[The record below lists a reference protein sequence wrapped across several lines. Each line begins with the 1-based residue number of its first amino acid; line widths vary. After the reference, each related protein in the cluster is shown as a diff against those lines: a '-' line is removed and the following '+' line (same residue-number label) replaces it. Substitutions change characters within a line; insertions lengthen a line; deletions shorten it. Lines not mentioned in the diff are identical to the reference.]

1 MTNRDRN
8 PDRGD
13 SFTRRRLLAAA
24 GVSVTSGLAG
34 CGYRPGGGDLAW
46 ESSLDTGGLLRT
58 GERWLLP
65 TDGRLIAVQN
75 QSGRTFEFGKEEWIE
90 VENAIVTGID
100 PQGETAMDAETENQ
114 VRGRPA
120 ITDSTVYLPVE
131 DGQVTAIDRGLEAE
145 VDRTPRTG
153 DDRVRWRRDGRR
165 EGARDDDSMAPPVEL
180 RASEDLVVAAAGDG
194 VVALDAATGERTYE
208 FSAGWSAG
216 SRDPDRVAVAGESVS
231 IAVDDAGLGS
241 ERDADE
247 RGAGSPGLVRLDSS
261 GKPRE
266 TRAVSDA
273 VDWLAVAGDTLL
285 AGSAAG
291 ETLSGYGPELD
302 RRFTLDVPIPTN
314 RPPVVSG
321 PAGPRVYLRRAGTV
335 RAVDVA
341 DGETAWERSDVPT
354 ARRFAVDG
362 EGIYAV
368 GSSDGDPLLVAI
380 DARGD
385 DWWTAPLPADVGVDE
400 PFAVGDRLVIVDGS
414 ELYGLH
420 ASPGERWSLM
430 G

>member
-1 MTNRDRN
+1 MNEECEGGGH
-8 PDRGD
+8 PGP
-13 SFTRRRLLAAA
+13 TRRRLLATTGTGVA
-24 GVSVTSGLAG
+24 GVLAG

-58 GERWLLP
+58 GERWLIP
-65 TDGRLIAVQN
+65 TDDRLIAVQN
-75 QSGRTFEFGKEEWIE
+75 QSGRTFEFGEEEWIE
-90 VENAIVTGID
+90 VENAIVTAID
-100 PQGETAMDAETENQ
+100 RQGETAMEAETENQ

-120 ITDSTVYLPVE
+120 ITDSAVYLPIE
-131 DGQVTAIDRGLEAE
+131 DGQVTAIDRGPEAE
-145 VDRTPRTG
+145 VDRTPRPG

-165 EGARDDDSMAPPVEL
+165 DEGRDADDSMARPAGL

-194 VVALDAATGERTYE
+194 VVAFDAASGERAYD

-216 SRDPDRVAVAGESVS
+216 SRDPDRVAVGGRDVWL
-231 IAVDDAGLGS
+231 AVDDIALMG
-241 ERDADE
+241 EPDADE
-247 RGAGSPGLVRLDSS
+247 RGGGSPGVVRLDPS
-261 GKPRE
+261 GAPRE
-266 TRAVSDA
+266 TRTVSDA

-285 AGSAAG
+285 AGIAADG
-291 ETLSGYGPELD
+291 TLSGYGPELD
-302 RRFTLDVPIPTN
+302 RRFTLDVPTPTN

-321 PAGPRVYLRRAGTV
+321 PAGPRVYLRRAGAV

-341 DGETAWERSDVPT
+341 DGEIAWERSDVPT
-354 ARRFAVDG
+354 PRQSAVSG

-368 GSSDGDPLLVAI
+368 GSRDGDPLLVAV

-400 PFAVGDRLVIVDGS
+400 LFAVGDRLVVADGS

-420 ASPGERWSLM
+420 ASPGERWSLIE
-430 G
+430 